1 MSLFSSIHMASNTL
15 RANQIAMQV
24 VGQNI
29 ANANT
34 PGYIRED
41 VIFTPGP
48 TQQVGGLLLGSGVSV
63 TAVIQRIDVFLEDR
77 LRGSVSD
84 RASSDTQEEIYL
96 QLEGLIG
103 ELTETDLSTSMNK
116 FFSSISEVLNQP
128 ESASVRNLVVLQG
141 TTLAGDINRLA
152 DKVFQLRSDVD
163 DRVRGAGVRI
173 NQLLEEVRVLN
184 VRIAQTEGGDI
195 SSSDAVGLRDQRLVA
210 IEELASLINVRVEE
224 QPSGGVTIYAGGEYL
239 LHESVVRPV
248 KVALQNDRGLTVAEI
263 RLAETDSP
271 LQATSGE
278 LFGLTAARDD
288 VLAAFQ
294 EQLDDFAR
302 TLAFEFNK
310 VYSGG
315 QGLNGFRELTSEWGV
330 DASNVPLDR
339 AGLPF
344 TPVNGSFQL
353 IVNNTRTGIAHT
365 TDVQVD
371 LNHLGKDTTLDD
383 LAAALDAVDGISA
396 EVLAS
401 GKLTIS
407 SDSADNDFAFADD
420 TSGILAAL
428 GLNVFFTGS
437 TASSLGT
444 SGVLKKDPAKFA
456 ASRGGVGADV
466 DNAVVL
472 AEFLDQPLAS
482 KSGASIGTLYDRLVS
497 DTTQGSTVSR
507 AVAEGNRAFEQTLRS
522 QKIATSGVSLDEET
536 VRLIGYQQSY
546 QASARYISVLRELF
560 QILVTV

>member
-41 VIFTPGP
+41 VVFMPGP
-48 TQQVGGLLLGSGVSV
+48 TQRVGGLLMGTGVSV
-63 TAVIQRIDVFLEDR
+63 EAIIQRIDHFLEDR

-84 RASSDTQEEIYL
+84 RASSDAQEEIYL
-96 QLEGLIG
+96 QLEALIG
-103 ELTETDLSTSMNK
+103 ELTDTDLSTSMNN

-152 DKVFQLRSDVD
+152 EKVFQLRSDID
-163 DRVRGAGVRI
+163 DRVRDAGEQI
-173 NQLLEEVRVLN
+173 NELLEEIRVLN

-195 SSSDAVGLRDQRLVA
+195 SASDAVGLRDQRLAA
-210 IEELASLINVRVEE
+210 IEELASLINIRVDE
-224 QPSGGVTIYAGGEYL
+224 QESGGVTIYVGGEYL
-239 LHESVVRPV
+239 LHEG
-248 KVALQNDRGLTVAEI
+248 VARRVTVAIDNDRGMTVGEI
-263 RLAETDSP
+263 RLEETDSP
-271 LQATSGE
+271 LLATSGE
-278 LFGLTAARDD
+278 IFGLMAARDD
-288 VLAAFQ
+288 VLGSFQ
-294 EQLDDFAR
+294 DQLDDFAR
-302 TLAFEFNK
+302 TLAYEFNK

-315 QGLNGFRELTSEWGV
+315 QGLNGFQELTSEWGV
-330 DASNVPLDR
+330 DAANLPLDQ

-344 TPVNGSFQL
+344 TPSNGSFQI
-353 IVNNTRTGIAHT
+353 IVNNTRTGVAQT

-371 LNHLGKDTTLDD
+371 LNHLGSDMTLAD

-407 SDSADNDFAFADD
+407 SDSPDQEFAFAGD
-420 TSGILAAL
+420 TSGVLAAL
-428 GLNVFFTGS
+428 GMNIFFTGS
-437 TASSLGT
+437 SAASLGT
-444 SGVLKKDPAKFA
+444 SNVLKEDPAKFA
-456 ASRGGVGADV
+456 ASRGGIGVDV

-472 AEFLDQPLAS
+472 AEFLDYSLDA
-482 KSGASIGTLYDRLVS
+482 KNGASIGVLYDRLVS

-507 AVAEGNRAFEQTLRS
+507 AVAEGNRAFEQTLRA
-522 QKIATSGVSLDEET
+522 QKTATSGVSLDEET
-536 VRLIGYQQSY
+536 VRLISYQQTY
-546 QASARYISVLRELF
+546 QASARYISVLRELLES
-560 QILVTV
+560 LVNL